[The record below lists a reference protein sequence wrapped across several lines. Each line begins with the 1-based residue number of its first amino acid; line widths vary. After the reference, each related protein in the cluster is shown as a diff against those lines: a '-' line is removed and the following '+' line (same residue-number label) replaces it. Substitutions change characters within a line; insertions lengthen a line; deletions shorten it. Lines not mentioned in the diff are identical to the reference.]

1 MTPSRFLK
9 DIDVSYVDWH
19 GLTVNPF
26 TAVFDSEF
34 EGYTSFQRKPSYDGN
49 FMQKKPASQPS
60 VQQPVHRN
68 LVPIRK
74 ASSKPA
80 DEIADASQLV
90 AGVRIKH
97 KLFGEGRIV
106 DRIGDGE
113 NTKLIVEFDSGDT
126 KTLLLKFAK
135 LQILD

>member
-1 MTPSRFLK
+1 
-9 DIDVSYVDWH
+9 
-19 GLTVNPF
+19 
-26 TAVFDSEF
+26 
-34 EGYTSFQRKPSYDGN
+34 
-49 FMQKKPASQPS
+49 MQKKAVSQPS
-60 VQQPVHRN
+60 VQQPTHRN
-68 LVPIRK
+68 LVPLK
-74 ASSKPA
+74 KVSAKQS

-97 KLFGEGRIV
+97 KMFGEGRIV